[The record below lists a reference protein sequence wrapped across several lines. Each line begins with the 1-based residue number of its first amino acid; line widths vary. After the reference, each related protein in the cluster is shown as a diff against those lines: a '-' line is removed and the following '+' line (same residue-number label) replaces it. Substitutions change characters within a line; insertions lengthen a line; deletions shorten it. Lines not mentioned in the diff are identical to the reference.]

1 MLILLLCKRKMKRL
15 DFCKHYIG
23 IVCTLAY
30 VCGRAPRENIDNVF
44 DLVVEESFLKYLF
57 KDESINVRVSLLCSG
72 GLTRLEMFIAE
83 YEQTHDFALAR
94 HELDVKLQAMPKSE
108 RFTYLAIA
116 GRLVYGVPVV
126 SHGVVIQCM
135 KFCLEYIN
143 TTLNGLNQKDQFE
156 FTTPSVFVDKNYAVF
171 EKMVDSLLGV
181 AKENESPEGR
191 SVAEVLKING
201 RHVLATAYYQF
212 SLNFARATKSEQL
225 LKVMED
231 NARKDIDSGLIL
243 THIL

>member
-1 MLILLLCKRKMKRL
+1 MKRL

-30 VCGRAPRENIDNVF
+30 INKRHPRESIDNVF

-57 KDESINVRVSLLCSG
+57 GNESINVRVSLLCSG
-72 GLTRLEMFIAE
+72 GLMRLEMFIAE

-94 HELDVKLQAMPKSE
+94 HELDVKLQAMPKEE

-126 SHGVVIQCM
+126 SHTVVIQCL

-143 TTLNGLNQKDQFE
+143 VVLGKQEHIKFVMPSE
-156 FTTPSVFVDKNYAVF
+156 FVNDCYAEF
-171 EKMVDSLLGV
+171 EKRVATLLEV
-181 AKENESPEGR
+181 TKE
-191 SVAEVLKING
+191 
-201 RHVLATAYYQF
+201 H
-212 SLNFARATKSEQL
+212 
-225 LKVMED
+225 
-231 NARKDIDSGLIL
+231 
-243 THIL
+243 